1 MLNRLKASCILAPVI
16 LLLLCWVGRF
26 AGTEEVARIGIAPFV
41 LWAGAVAVVSSYVIT
56 LYVSFVAETL
66 FKR

>member
-1 MLNRLKASCILAPVI
+1 MPNRLIASCILAPVI

-26 AGTEEVARIGIAPFV
+26 AGAEEVTRVGIVPFV